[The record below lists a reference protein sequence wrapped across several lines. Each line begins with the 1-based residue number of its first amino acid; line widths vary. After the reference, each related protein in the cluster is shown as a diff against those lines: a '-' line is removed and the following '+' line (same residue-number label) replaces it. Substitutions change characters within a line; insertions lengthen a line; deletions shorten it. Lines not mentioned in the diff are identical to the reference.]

1 MKELVSSL
9 IKAGY
14 KLPEIY
20 SMTLADINF
29 LIEVSEVEAEK
40 EEEIQTLDKA
50 FPFLF

>member
-20 SMTLADINF
+20 GMTLKDINF